1 MSQLRQ
7 LIYNLNVVFEP
18 TGSDYFPCFSIPLSL
33 GYLVVLLSHMH
44 VPGCIGGV
52 LLAAVVK
59 ARKVLGKLLS
69 ASSHMLFPLVIP
81 LDLISHSDVLDKVV
95 HQLLSF
101 FLVTD
106 LGHIEVV
113 DLPV

>member
-1 MSQLRQ
+1 
-7 LIYNLNVVFEP
+7 
-18 TGSDYFPCFSIPLSL
+18 
-33 GYLVVLLSHMH
+33 MH
-44 VPGCIGGV
+44 VPGCVGGV